1 MHLFNGPRLRYRT
14 ANVGLLVAAKI
25 PCLGL
30 GLEGQVLGLGLGL
43 EGLVLVNISGFGAT
57 ERRFCLPELSIGSV
71 GSESRLRTVV
81 CVVILARLAI

>member
-30 GLEGQVLGLGLGL
+30 GLEGQVLGLKGQVLGLGL
-43 EGLVLVNISGFGAT
+43 EG
-57 ERRFCLPELSIGSV
+57 
-71 GSESRLRTVV
+71 RLGP
-81 CVVILARLAI
+81 C